1 MDPEILGTLGEL
13 ERKLAE
19 LERTIATLER
29 MEGGS
34 EHREPPAGDGAG
46 EPAAEPAGAS
56 GSRLVD
62 ESVTGAPAPPADEPT
77 RGRAYT
83 GPAAATIS
91 FARGAPS
98 LDIIDVQGL
107 RDAAV
112 RALESDPAGA
122 TAYGT
127 SVGYPRLR
135 SWIAD
140 RHGVEPER
148 VLVTNGSMQ
157 ADAFLFQHLV
167 HAGEDVV
174 VESPTYDR
182 TLLSLRGRGARV
194 HAIALEDAW
203 IDTRRLARQLSAGRL
218 LPRLAHIIPNFQN
231 PAGYT
236 LSLEK
241 REELLALAAE
251 YEFVVFEDDPYVA
264 LRFRGESLPT
274 MLSMDPDRVVY
285 ASSFSKTVCPGV
297 RVGYLVG
304 PPALIGAVSDIA
316 RDTYI
321 SPSMISQAIV
331 YEFCASGAIER
342 SIETVREALRER
354 ADTLA
359 HALRREL
366 PEARFRPPVGALEH
380 DPLIVALGEHPLEA
394 RLEPRVLEV
403 VQNALALVLEAQHRH
418 RRPHLH
424 VGERHA
430 FEARACH
437 QRMPVRARVSAADR
451 REHALFEV
459 RRHRVLEPLGLL
471 VHLVPRHAEDV
482 REETLDQAM
491 AAHDLRRVRRAGC
504 RERDRALAVARDVPV
519 VLEAHD
525 HLVHRRRR
533 ELHRARDVRAGHRQA
548 RLLKPVEALQVLL
561 LSYRRPRAA
570 HSVIVEHVR
579 RADPP
584 CIRPGPCHRASGAA
598 SRHGGCAPRR
608 CRRSR
613 SRRPAPDAT
622 RPTRARGRSSNGS
635 GRPCRVRP
643 SRTI

>member
-29 MEGGS
+29 VEGAS
-34 EHREPPAGDGAG
+34 EQPEPPAGDGAT
-46 EPAAEPAGAS
+46 ERASAS

-62 ESVTGAPAPPADEPT
+62 ESVTGAPAPPVAEPAQAQTYAAPAAPDPATPAAT
-77 RGRAYT
+77 RAGATPEPAYT
-83 GPAAATIS
+83 TTPGPAYTATHGPAYATLPARPAPPAAPPAPAAIVVPATIAEPDELIRFRDRLERTARELTNDYNELLGRISQPSAAASPAAATIS

-167 HAGEDVV
+167 HPGEDVV

-182 TLLSLRGRGARV
+182 TLLSLRERGARV
-194 HAIALEDAW
+194 HAIVLEEDG
-203 IDTRRLARQLSAGRL
+203 IDTRVLARQLSAGRI

-236 LSLEK
+236 LSLAK
-241 REELLALAAE
+241 REELLALAAD
-251 YEFVVFEDDPYVA
+251 YQFVVFEDDPYVA
-264 LRFRGESLPT
+264 LRYRGESLPT
-274 MLSMDPDRVVY
+274 MLSMDPERVVY

-304 PPALIGAVSDIA
+304 PTALIEAVANLA

-321 SPSMISQAIV
+321 SPNMISQAIV

-342 SIETVREALRER
+342 SIETVRRALAER

-366 PEARFRPPVGALEH
+366 PEARYLTPDGGYFMWVTLPQGTDV
-380 DPLIVALGEHPLEA
+380 
-394 RLEPRVLEV
+394 
-403 VQNALALVLEAQHRH
+403 NALSH
-418 RRPHLH
+418 
-424 VGERHA
+424 
-430 FEARACH
+430 
-437 QRMPVRARVSAADR
+437 
-451 REHALFEV
+451 
-459 RRHRVLEPLGLL
+459 
-471 VHLVPRHAEDV
+471 
-482 REETLDQAM
+482 
-491 AAHDLRRVRRAGC
+491 
-504 RERDRALAVARDVPV
+504 
-519 VLEAHD
+519 
-525 HLVHRRRR
+525 
-533 ELHRARDVRAGHRQA
+533 
-548 RLLKPVEALQVLL
+548 
-561 LSYRRPRAA
+561 
-570 HSVIVEHVR
+570 
-579 RADPP
+579 
-584 CIRPGPCHRASGAA
+584 AA
-598 SRHGGCAPRR
+598 SELGVSFVKGTDFLIEGGENTLRLAFAGVTPKQIDEGIMRLAAAY
-608 CRRSR
+608 RSIQ
-613 SRRPAPDAT
+613 RP
-622 RPTRARGRSSNGS
+622 
-635 GRPCRVRP
+635 
-643 SRTI
+643 